1 MHDSEAA
8 AGDTD
13 CLISSKASFVT
24 KKTRTHKS
32 SLLDLHTCI
41 VTIRKYP
48 KFKIILVSNYIWF
61 WCWGLRNQI
70 LNLYVLQRKIPNS
83 KMIRF
88 ELHMVLMLQNK
99 KSKNHEHWAM
109 RSILCF
115 DSMENKDVSINEET
129 EARQNT
135 LQSRL
140 SVKTRAFVHLRVP
153 WRLSLGKWW
162 DLQGT
167 QPGTVWE
174 STCCCLLHSV
184 AAKVLIGWSTTEAGY
199 KVEAILLL
207 NWQLNV
213 YSINLKNPIP
223 LLHKI

>member
-41 VTIRKYP
+41 VTIKKYP

-83 KMIRF
+83 KMIRLK
-88 ELHMVLMLQNK
+88 LHMVLMLGTRIQETK
-99 KSKNHEHWAM
+99 KHWGM
-109 RSILCF
+109 HSILCF
-115 DSMENKDVSINEET
+115 DSIENKDMC
-129 EARQNT
+129 
-135 LQSRL
+135 RL
-140 SVKTRAFVHLRVP
+140 MKK
-153 WRLSLGKWW
+153 WRSGKIHCDQGCLWKHGLLCILGFR
-162 DLQGT
+162 
-167 QPGTVWE
+167 E
-174 STCCCLLHSV
+174 
-184 AAKVLIGWSTTEAGY
+184 GY
-199 KVEAILLL
+199 AWGNCEI
-207 NWQLNV
+207 
-213 YSINLKNPIP
+213 
-223 LLHKI
+223 

>member
-41 VTIRKYP
+41 VTIKKYP

-83 KMIRF
+83 KMIRLK
-88 ELHMVLMLQNK
+88 LHMVLMLRNK
-99 KSKNHEHWAM
+99 KSKNQETLRNAFNIVFWQHRKQRH
-109 RSILCF
+109 
-115 DSMENKDVSINEET
+115 VSINEES
-129 EARQNT
+129 EVWQNT

-140 SVKTRAFVHLRVP
+140 SVKTQAFVYLRVP
-153 WRLSLGKWW
+153 RRLCLG
-162 DLQGT
+162 
-167 QPGTVWE
+167 
-174 STCCCLLHSV
+174 
-184 AAKVLIGWSTTEAGY
+184 
-199 KVEAILLL
+199 
-207 NWQLNV
+207 
-213 YSINLKNPIP
+213 
-223 LLHKI
+223 